1 MNKRLLFLGAILT
14 STLSIA
20 QNLPVSQSIE
30 TKTVVLEEF
39 TGIYCGYCP
48 DGHKIANNI
57 ATSNPG
63 KVILVNIHSGG
74 YAIPAGNDLDLR
86 TAHGDAINSW
96 AQVQGYPAGMVQRKD
111 QSGELAVSRSV
122 WTSLAN
128 TILSEDSPV
137 NIALDASIDASTREV
152 SVDVEVYYTSPFT
165 SGTDHFLYVG
175 ILQDNIEGS
184 QSGASTFYP
193 ENIVNGKYQHNHVFR
208 GLVNTGGVSGDQID
222 ASSTDV
228 ISKSYTYT
236 IPANIKGVDME
247 LKDLKFFA
255 FVSEG
260 LNSTT
265 NSNIFSGAEIEP
277 VVITASIPSA
287 QMKSISEDLNIAC
300 ETNPTISPVVK
311 IYNSGAEITSMTF
324 EAKVNNET
332 PVTYNWTG
340 SILPLETEFITIDN
354 IPAFIPLA
362 SNNKVMVTL
371 KSVEGGTGQIISSD
385 NLTSYMAMAKDV
397 TGYDFTVE
405 IYTDNYPGETSW
417 EMLNSSNQVVA
428 SGGPYQGNGT
438 SAGGADALTVKTH
451 DIQLDVSD
459 CYSFKLYD
467 SWGDGLV
474 EGSNP
479 SGNFGFKIKKGTQ
492 TIYYKTSSAYGMT
505 SSNSSTSWDFVEG
518 IINLTTT
525 AGIAELENEMLFEV
539 YPNPA
544 STVLN
549 VTFEAENSDYT
560 IVIND
565 ISGRAVYTQSLERL
579 NGTQLVKLPIETLES
594 GNYVLTVQ
602 SAKGM
607 VNKHFVVE

>member
-1 MNKRLLFLGAILT
+1 MNKRLLFLGAVLT

-20 QNLPVSQSIE
+20 QNLPVSQSVE
-30 TKTVVLEEF
+30 TKTAVLEEF

-57 ATSNPG
+57 ASSNPG

-74 YAIPAGNDLDLR
+74 YAIPAGNDPDLR
-86 TAHGDAINSW
+86 TAHGDGINSW
-96 AQVQGYPAGMVQRKD
+96 ADVQGYPAGMVQRRE
-111 QSGELAVSRSV
+111 QSGELAVSRSA
-122 WTSLAN
+122 WSSLAN

-152 SVDVEVYYTSPFT
+152 SVDVEVFYTTPFT
-165 SGTDHFLYVG
+165 TGTNHYVYVG
-175 ILQDNIEGS
+175 ILQDGIEGP
-184 QSGASTFYP
+184 QSGGSTFYP
-193 ENIVNGKYQHNHVFR
+193 ENIINGKYQHNHVFR
-208 GLVNTGGVSGDQID
+208 GLVNTGGISGDQID
-222 ASSTDV
+222 ASSTSV
-228 ISKSYTYT
+228 ISKNYTYT

-260 LNSTT
+260 ANTT
-265 NSNIFSGAEIEP
+265 SNSNIFSGAEVDP
-277 VVITASIPSA
+277 VVTTSPLPSA
-287 QMKSISEDLNIAC
+287 QMKSLSEDLNIAC

-324 EAKVNNET
+324 EAKVNNEI

-340 SILPLETEFITIDN
+340 SILPLETEFISINN
-354 IPAFIPLA
+354 IPAFTPLA

-385 NLTSYMAMAKDV
+385 NLTSYMAMAKEV
-397 TGYDFTVE
+397 TGYDFKVE

-451 DIQLDVSD
+451 DIQLDASD

-467 SWGDGLV
+467 SYGDGLI
-474 EGSNP
+474 EGTNP

-505 SSNSSTSWDFVEG
+505 SSNSTTYFDLVEG

-525 AGIAELENEMLFEV
+525 AGVDELENEMLFEV

-594 GNYVLTVQ
+594 GNYVLTIQ